1 MNEMARYDERD
12 TIFARMNY
20 EVDSPEYCDYYSR
33 HPELKEVDDEL
44 RGKPDLCDS
53 SAPSYD
59 PIEASE
65 VRSNFSLIE
74 ELRSLC
80 EYKPSTDKLH
90 VEPSSITDLIKL
102 IAHDFGADLVGVAE
116 IKPEF
121 YYSYRGRHKEH
132 YGEEISELLPYGI
145 VFAVEMKR
153 EMIDTAPAMTAMV
166 ESSRTYLKAA
176 TIGLGIS
183 YFLRGLGYSARNH
196 MDGNYLA
203 ILPLVAVAAGLGVF
217 GRHGL
222 LISDRF
228 GPRIKLGL
236 VTTDLTLRCSQ
247 PLNVDLERFC
257 GNCGL
262 CSKECPTSAIPGNG
276 RELVNGIKRWRINH
290 ELCYS
295 YWRSNGTDCG
305 ICMKVCPFS
314 KGIGFSQ
321 FSKSPDRML

>member
-1 MNEMARYDERD
+1 MDRYDERD

-44 RGKPDLCDS
+44 RSKTDLCDAS
-53 SAPSYD
+53 SPSYD

-65 VRSNFSLIE
+65 IRSNFSLIE
-74 ELRSLC
+74 DLRPLC
-80 EYKPSTDKLH
+80 EGKPSSGKLH
-90 VEPSSITDLIKL
+90 VEPSDITDQIKL
-102 IAHDFGADLVGVAE
+102 MALDYGADLVGVARM
-116 IKPEF
+116 KPEF
-121 YYSYRGRHKEH
+121 YYSHRGRHREH
-132 YGEEISELLPYGI
+132 YGDEIGDLLPYGI
-145 VFAVEMKR
+145 VFAVEIKK

-176 TIGLGIS
+176 TIGLSLS
-183 YFLRGLGYSARNH
+183 YLIRRLGYSARNH
-196 MDGNYLA
+196 MDGNYLSV
-203 ILPLVAVAAGLGVF
+203 LPLVASAAGIGVF

-236 VTTDLTLRCSQ
+236 VTTDMPLTGSRSV
-247 PLNVDLERFC
+247 NVDLERFC
-257 GNCGL
+257 SNCGA
-262 CSKECPTSAIPGNG
+262 CSRECPASAISGNG
-276 RELVNGIKRWRINH
+276 QEIVNGTSRWRIDH

-314 KGIGFSQ
+314 RGIGFSQ
-321 FSKSPDRML
+321 FMK